1 MRFAPGGPDE
11 AKRRLR
17 AHAQEQAAL
26 LVPRPGYPI
35 YGLSS
40 PALASPRVSE
50 YSSWNGGWTSV
61 TLSYGQP
68 GAQSG
73 PRVTVTTTAHGD
85 GMVSEPT
92 WEPRPDAVAR
102 HNVDNVT
109 VTVATWGVPMDTVRT
124 EPVPDLRPLI
134 EAAAEETIARIER
147 RLREPKPPPAPPPPL
162 PPAEGVAALRA
173 LADFSLAT
181 HREVRARRA
190 PRHPPDWGRMHSA
203 LWQRAV
209 RERQRLG
216 GVSAQAAD
224 EDVTSAV
231 NHLGQL
237 LEHAPWFEADA
248 RLREAA
254 VDETLRHAML
264 GEAVPSAAAQRA
276 WTAYWSAHRSG
287 AGPAMPPEAVLAGI
301 EAGEA
306 LLDNWRAAWA
316 AWAARS
322 RLPAPADGGFE
333 EELLIALRGS
343 RTRVVATVVGVTPVS
358 AAPQPMAVR

>member
-1 MRFAPGGPDE
+1 MRLVPGEGPDE
-11 AKRRLR
+11 AKRLLR
-17 AHAQEQAAL
+17 AHAQEQASL

-35 YGLSS
+35 YGLSA

-50 YSSWNGGWTSV
+50 YSSWNGEWTSV

-68 GAQSG
+68 DAQPGA
-73 PRVTVTTTAHGD
+73 RVTVTTTAHGD
-85 GMVSEPT
+85 GMVSEPSS
-92 WEPRPDAVAR
+92 ERHPDAVAR
-102 HNVDNVT
+102 HDVENVT
-109 VTVATWGVPMDTVRT
+109 VTVATWGVAMDTVRI

-147 RLREPKPPPAPPPPL
+147 RLREPKPPSPPSPPL

-173 LADFSLAT
+173 LADFSMAT
-181 HREVRARRA
+181 HREVRAGDA
-190 PRHPPDWGRMHSA
+190 PRYAPDWGRMHSA

-216 GVSAQAAD
+216 GVSAQEAD

-254 VDETLRHAML
+254 IDETLRHAML
-264 GEAVPSAAAQRA
+264 GEPVPSAAAQRA
-276 WTAYWSAHRSG
+276 WTAYWSAHLSG
-287 AGPAMPPEAVLAGI
+287 AGPATPPEEVLAGI
-301 EAGEA
+301 EARET
-306 LLDNWRAAWA
+306 LLDDWRAAWA
-316 AWAARS
+316 DWVTRS
-322 RLPAPADGGFE
+322 R
-333 EELLIALRGS
+333 
-343 RTRVVATVVGVTPVS
+343 
-358 AAPQPMAVR
+358 